1 MARRP
6 GLGRGLDALIPS
18 EGTYLQSEL
27 ASEQVT
33 KILIENITA
42 NPQQPRKTINLNELE
57 SLASSIK
64 EHGVIQPVIV
74 SKSENNDQYTLIAGE
89 RRWRAAKI
97 AGLQEIPALIR
108 SVTLQEQLELA
119 LIENIQREDLN
130 PIDRA
135 TAFQHLIDQFSYSH
149 DEIAKRVGKSRVSIT
164 NNLRLLNLPA
174 HVQNAIKEGL
184 ITEGHGR
191 ALLMLDSEAVQLNVL
206 ASVLTNG
213 YSVRETEALVNKHSA
228 KKRMLPR
235 RSEKSFE
242 IQDLENRL
250 RTHLKTKV
258 NIQSGKDGGK
268 ITIFYYS
275 AEELNSILDQLF
287 QSE

>member
-64 EHGVIQPVIV
+64 EHGVIQPIIV
-74 SKSENNDQYTLIAGE
+74 SKSENDDQYTLIAGE

-213 YSVRETEALVNKHSA
+213 YSVRETEALVNKHSS

>member
-74 SKSENNDQYTLIAGE
+74 SKSENDDQYTLIAGE

-213 YSVRETEALVNKHSA
+213 YSVRETEALVNKHSS

>member
-213 YSVRETEALVNKHSA
+213 YSVRETEALVNKHSS

>member
-119 LIENIQREDLN
+119 QAACSD
-130 PIDRA
+130 
-135 TAFQHLIDQFSYSH
+135 F
-149 DEIAKRVGKSRVSIT
+149 
-164 NNLRLLNLPA
+164 
-174 HVQNAIKEGL
+174 
-184 ITEGHGR
+184 
-191 ALLMLDSEAVQLNVL
+191 AV
-206 ASVLTNG
+206 
-213 YSVRETEALVNKHSA
+213 R
-228 KKRMLPR
+228 
-235 RSEKSFE
+235 
-242 IQDLENRL
+242 
-250 RTHLKTKV
+250 
-258 NIQSGKDGGK
+258 
-268 ITIFYYS
+268 
-275 AEELNSILDQLF
+275 
-287 QSE
+287 